1 MERLVGGERKIMK
14 WLMALVLPFLIPMA
28 EVAAQGTSAVTLATP
43 PLLGGALP
51 VPQPQ
56 PQPQTIRDDGVR
68 DTWELGLGYA
78 YVGFRSSQFNA
89 TMSGLNS
96 TVSYYL
102 RDHFAVEGSVTS
114 AFGSQS
120 SSSASAKYLFYGAG
134 VKLSAGRRKLQP
146 FVHALV
152 GGVHVFPQ
160 TANSDNGFAV
170 QLGAGAER
178 RMWQRIWLRVEGD
191 YMRSQLYGSG
201 QNNFQAIAAV
211 NYRF

>member
-1 MERLVGGERKIMK
+1 MK
-14 WLMALVLPFLIPMA
+14 CLIALLLPFLIPMA
-28 EVAAQGTSAVTLATP
+28 EVTAQEMSAAALAP
-43 PLLGGALP
+43 APSLGAAFP
-51 VPQPQ
+51 APQPQ
-56 PQPQTIRDDGVR
+56 PRPQTSRDDAVR

-78 YVGFRSSQFNA
+78 AVGFRSSLFNA
-89 TMSGLNS
+89 TMSGLNT

-120 SSSASAKYLFYGAG
+120 SSSAAAKYIFYGAG
-134 VKLSAGRRKLQP
+134 VKLSAGNRKLQP

-152 GGVHVFPQ
+152 GGVHMFPQ
-160 TANSDNGFAV
+160 TANSNNGFAV

-178 RMWQRIWLRVEGD
+178 RMRQRIWLRLEGD
-191 YMRSQLYGSG
+191 YVRSQLYASG
-201 QNNFQAIAAV
+201 QNNFQAVAAI